1 MLEGGPTFKSTSAK
15 FPLHFRMKFS
25 EKHTVL
31 ATPTD
36 VTTSRTALITASGTV
51 SGLGPRSLLGKS
63 FDYPHVAGG
72 LNVTEGQIAAIWGR
86 PRSFDL
92 FRPLVQNTVFAI
104 AGYVVKRAS
113 GYSKGRG
120 KETLAV

>member
-36 VTTSRTALITASGTV
+36 VTTSRTALDYRVWALCPDWARDRYWGNPSTTHT
-51 SGLGPRSLLGKS
+51 LLA
-63 FDYPHVAGG
+63 D
-72 LNVTEGQIAAIWGR
+72 
-86 PRSFDL
+86 
-92 FRPLVQNTVFAI
+92 
-104 AGYVVKRAS
+104 
-113 GYSKGRG
+113 
-120 KETLAV
+120 